1 MRIEMPR
8 TPVAAEIEWMLD
20 QPSQT
25 SRSEF
30 NGRGGARTNILAGGA
45 RWFAKVTMPVVLS
58 ERQFRPWRSFLA
70 KVRGR
75 ANVFRV
81 KAVEQPQIRFHCVV
95 VADGGGQ
102 KGYSLKT
109 KGWLPGAQMLDGMFL
124 TIGDSLLVV
133 DGDSVIAGADGKL
146 TIAVN
151 PLIPEGVADGAAI
164 EVHEPWALLQMSDT
178 RSGYT
183 VGRGQ
188 TYSISFQAEEL

>member
-1 MRIEMPR
+1 MDAGSAQPDEPERI
-8 TPVAAEIEWMLD
+8 
-20 QPSQT
+20 
-25 SRSEF
+25 

-95 VADGGGQ
+95 VADGAGQ

-124 TIGDSLLVV
+124 TIGDTLLVV
-133 DGDSVIAGADGKL
+133 DGDTVIAGRREADDRGE
-146 TIAVN
+146 
-151 PLIPEGVADGAAI
+151 PLIPEGVADGATI

-188 TYSISFQAEEL
+188 TYSVSFQAEEL